1 MLDTVILQLN
11 YKDYYIQ
18 KYDYFGT
25 TKEQVAST
33 KASFKKWVNNPTAK
47 DKNDGIY
54 KPRLTLI
61 KRGVRFILKIEFSA
75 PKLIFG
81 DNINELDNKDFE
93 EVIDTL
99 RKRLY
104 SMGVIVFSA
113 QLEKAEVISF
123 HPSKNIPL
131 TDGYTANLAIKELSK
146 IDCSKRFD
154 FDEKNYRNNGEVLQF
169 YTRSH
174 SFVLYDKLKDVVK
187 PQKRAIDKDQTKQ
200 QLSLFDFIKNNEPR
214 LELLRM
220 EMRLS
225 TKQKMN
231 DILNKVSHPKNLTF
245 QDIFK
250 QELCK
255 KIVNYYWDTFFAENR
270 FLFAIE
276 SNPQTIFQRILLRYP
291 KVKTLQAIKILGL
304 YVLCKDDSG
313 IRGFRQIVESR
324 KLKKIDWQ
332 VVKRDLA
339 LLDDDIFTASSW
351 GFIKDIKNEL
361 NTFKPL
367 KIGKTDKTP

>member
-11 YKDYYIQ
+11 YKDYCIQ

-25 TKEQVAST
+25 TKEQVADS
-33 KASFKKWVNNPTAK
+33 KAPFKKWVNNPTAK
-47 DKNDGIY
+47 DKKDGIY

-61 KRGVRFILKIEFSA
+61 KRGIRFILKIEFSA
-75 PKLIFG
+75 PKLIFNN
-81 DNINELDNKDFE
+81 NIDELDDNDFE
-93 EVIDTL
+93 LVIDTL

-104 SMGVIVFSA
+104 SMGVIAFSA

-131 TDGYTANLAIKELSK
+131 TNGYTANLAIKELNK

-169 YTRSH
+169 YTRAH
-174 SFVLYDKLKDVVK
+174 SFVIYDKLKDVVK

-231 DILNKVSHPKNLTF
+231 DILDKVSYPKNPTF
-245 QDIFK
+245 RDIFN

-255 KIVNYYWDTFFAENR
+255 KIVNYYWDTFFADNR
-270 FLFAIE
+270 FLFSIE
-276 SNPQTIFQRILLRYP
+276 NNPQTIIQLIFLRYP
-291 KVKTLQAIKILGL
+291 KVKTSQAMKLVGL
-304 YVLCKDDSG
+304 YLLCKDEAG
-313 IRGFRQIVESR
+313 MRGFRQIIESR
-324 KLKKIDWQ
+324 RLKKIDWQ
-332 VVKRDLA
+332 VLKRDLS
-339 LLDDDIFTASSW
+339 LFNDDIFTASTW
-351 GFIKDIKNEL
+351 GFINDIKNEL
-361 NTFKPL
+361 SSFKPL
-367 KIGKTDKTP
+367 KIEKTEKAL